1 MRQFAQHDNSADHPA
16 DQRPNWRILRSLW
29 PYLMEFRTRVVLS
42 MVLLVLAKLATVAMP
57 LALKYIVDAL
67 EAERGMQAALAV
79 PVLLVL
85 AYGALRF
92 ASTLFGEL
100 RDAVFARV
108 AERAMRRVSL
118 KVFEHLHR
126 LELSYHLSR
135 RTGGLARDIER
146 GTNSISFLLR
156 FAIFNVVPT
165 LLEILMVAVILL
177 LVFSPGY
184 VLVVLLAVF
193 TYLVFSIRITEWRTR
208 FVRETN
214 EMDNRSNTRAVDSLL
229 NYETVK
235 YFGNEGFEAQR
246 YDADLVLWEEARMK
260 NRLSLSAL
268 NSGQALIIALT
279 MTVMMWMAASQVAA
293 GTITLGDLTMIN
305 AYMIQL
311 FVPLNAL
318 GFIYREIRQALINVE
333 RMFGLLEQPP
343 RVTDPEEGTT
353 LTMGGAAR
361 ATDQAVGE
369 VVFERVSFGYHPQRP
384 ILHGVDFRIPA
395 GRKVAVVGPSGAGK
409 STLARLLFRFFDV
422 EAGAIRI
429 DGQDLRAVT
438 QASLRQ
444 VIGVVPQDAVLFND
458 TIFSNIAYGRPGAT
472 RAEVE
477 DAARRA
483 HLSQFIADLPEGF
496 ETMVGERGLKVSG
509 GEKQRIAIA
518 RVLLKDPPILILDE
532 ATSSLDAH
540 AEQVVLAALNEV
552 AARRTTLV
560 IAHRLS
566 TVRDA
571 DQILVLEAGRI
582 VESGDHETLLA
593 ARGAYAALWQAQ
605 SRERPASA

>member
-1 MRQFAQHDNSADHPA
+1 
-16 DQRPNWRILRSLW
+16 
-29 PYLMEFRTRVVLS
+29 MEFRARVVLS
-42 MVLLVLAKLATVAMP
+42 MLLLVVAKLATVAMP

-67 EAERGMQAALAV
+67 EAERGMEAALAV

-85 AYGALRF
+85 AYGGLRF

-118 KVFEHLHR
+118 NVFQHLHR

-165 LLEILMVAVILL
+165 LLEIVMVAVILL

-184 VLVVLLAVF
+184 VMVVLLAVLA
-193 TYLVFSIRITEWRTR
+193 YLIFSIRITEWRTR

-235 YFGNEGFEAQR
+235 YFGNETFEAQR

-268 NSGQALIIALT
+268 NSGQALIIAVT
-279 MTVMMWMAASQVAA
+279 MTIMMWMAATQVAA

-343 RVTDPEEGTT
+343 QVTDPED
-353 LTMGGAAR
+353 GAALDTR
-361 ATDQAVGE
+361 GGE
-369 VVFERVSFGYHPQRP
+369 VVFDGVSFGYHPQRP
-384 ILHGVDFRIPA
+384 ILHAVDFRIPA
-395 GRKVAVVGPSGAGK
+395 GQKLAVVGPSGAGK

-422 EAGAIRI
+422 EAGSIRI

-438 QASLRQ
+438 QASLRH

-458 TIFSNIAYGRPGAT
+458 TIFSNIAYGRPDAT
-472 RAEVE
+472 REEVE

-483 HLSQFIADLPEGF
+483 HLTQFIADLPEGF

-540 AEQVVLAALNEV
+540 AEQVVLEALHEV

-566 TVRDA
+566 TIRDA
-571 DQILVLEAGRI
+571 DQILVLDAGRI

-593 ARGAYAALWQAQ
+593 AQGAYAALWQAQ
-605 SRERPASA
+605 SRERPAMPSPPGNT

>member
-1 MRQFAQHDNSADHPA
+1 
-16 DQRPNWRILRSLW
+16 
-29 PYLMEFRTRVVLS
+29 MEFRTRVVLS

>member
-1 MRQFAQHDNSADHPA
+1 MRQFAQHSDSADHPA
-16 DQRPNWRILRSLW
+16 DQRPDWRILRSLW
-29 PYLMEFRTRVVLS
+29 PYLMEFRARVVLS
-42 MVLLVLAKLATVAMP
+42 MLLLVVAKLATVAMP

-67 EAERGMQAALAV
+67 EAERGMEAALAV

-85 AYGALRF
+85 AYGGLRF

-118 KVFEHLHR
+118 NVFQHLHR

-165 LLEILMVAVILL
+165 LLEIVMVAVILL

-184 VLVVLLAVF
+184 VMVVLLAVLA
-193 TYLVFSIRITEWRTR
+193 YLIFSIRITEWRTR

-235 YFGNEGFEAQR
+235 YFGNETFEAQR

-268 NSGQALIIALT
+268 NSGQALIIAVT
-279 MTVMMWMAASQVAA
+279 MTIMMWMAATQVAA

-343 RVTDPEEGTT
+343 QVTDPED
-353 LTMGGAAR
+353 GAALDTR
-361 ATDQAVGE
+361 GGE
-369 VVFERVSFGYHPQRP
+369 VVFDGVSFGYHPQRP
-384 ILHGVDFRIPA
+384 ILHAVDFRIPA
-395 GRKVAVVGPSGAGK
+395 GQKLAVVGPSGAGK

-422 EAGAIRI
+422 EAGSIRI

-438 QASLRQ
+438 QASLRH

-458 TIFSNIAYGRPGAT
+458 TIFSNIAYGRPDAT
-472 RAEVE
+472 REEVE

-483 HLSQFIADLPEGF
+483 HLTQFIADLPEGF

-540 AEQVVLAALNEV
+540 AEQVVLEALHEV

-566 TVRDA
+566 TIRDA
-571 DQILVLEAGRI
+571 DQILVLDAGRI

-593 ARGAYAALWQAQ
+593 AQGAYAALWQAQ
-605 SRERPASA
+605 SRERPAMPSPPGNT